1 MEKID
6 IIRALKNGNVF
17 EFMANNWW
25 EIEKEDLK
33 DIAKELDY
41 AIYEMVSY
49 LDYEEIQNDTVNNLM
64 EVWEEDLANI
74 QTCVTINF

>member
-49 LDYEEIQNDTVNNLM
+49 LDYEKIQNNAIDNLM